1 MNNIKSLEQE
11 IEILENIYHNHSKVK
26 QRDLARIVGLSLG
39 MTNAIIKR
47 LIKKGWLKA
56 RKINERNIHYVVSPL
71 GIEEIAKRSYRY
83 FKRTIKNVVYY
94 KEVIDKVFISIA
106 GEGYKGVILI
116 GESDLDFIVEHLCQ
130 QHNLSFQRSSSIRSS
145 SNKSSSITSSNDGS
159 EGFFVLYSENKEPL
173 PPVSG
178 EADKANYAY
187 LREILVNL

>member
-1 MNNIKSLEQE
+1 MKSLEQE

-83 FKRTIKNVVYY
+83 FKRTIKNVVCY
-94 KEVIDKVFISIA
+94 KEAIDKFFISIA

-130 QHNLSFQRSSSIRSS
+130 KHDLSFKRS
-145 SNKSSSITSSNDGS
+145 SNKSSGSSSNNGGK
-159 EGFFVLYSENKEPL
+159 GFFFLYSENKEPL
-173 PPVSG
+173 HEGNG

>member
-56 RKINERNIHYVVSPL
+56 RKVNERNIHYVVSPL

-94 KEVIDKVFISIA
+94 KEAINKFFTSIA
-106 GEGYKGVILI
+106 GEGYKGVILV
-116 GESDLDFIVEHLCQ
+116 GESDLDFIIEHLCQ
-130 QHNLSFQRSSSIRSS
+130 KHNLSFKRSSGSTGSS
-145 SNKSSSITSSNDGS
+145 SNNGS
-159 EGFFVLYSENKEPL
+159 QGFFVLYSENKEPL
-173 PPVSG
+173 HVGSR
-178 EADKANYAY
+178 EADKTNSAY

>member
-1 MNNIKSLEQE
+1 MKSLEQE

-56 RKINERNIHYVVSPL
+56 RKINERNIHYIVSPL
-71 GIEEIAKRSYRY
+71 GMEEIAKRSYLY

-94 KEVIDKVFISIA
+94 KEAINKFFISIA

-130 QHNLSFQRSSSIRSS
+130 KHDLSFKRRSSR
-145 SNKSSSITSSNDGS
+145 SSNDGS
-159 EGFFVLYSENKEPL
+159 EGFFVLYSENKESL
-173 PPVSG
+173 PSG
-178 EADKANYAY
+178 SREADKANYAY
-187 LREILVNL
+187 LRKILVNL

>member
-26 QRDLARIVGLSLG
+26 QRDLARIVDLSLG

-94 KEVIDKVFISIA
+94 KEAIDKVFINIT
-106 GEGYKGVILI
+106 GDGYKGVILI
-116 GESDLDFIVEHLCQ
+116 GESDLDFIVEHICQ
-130 QHNLSFQRSSSIRSS
+130 KHGLSFKRS

>member
-1 MNNIKSLEQE
+1 MNSIKSLEQE

-56 RKINERNIHYVVSPL
+56 RKINERNIHYGVSPL

-83 FKRTIKNVVYY
+83 FKRTIKNVVCY
-94 KEVIDKVFISIA
+94 KEAIDKFFISIA
-106 GEGYKGVILI
+106 GDGYNGYKGVILI

-130 QHNLSFQRSSSIRSS
+130 KHDLSFKRSNSRSSIGSC
-145 SNKSSSITSSNDGS
+145 SNDGS

-173 PPVSG
+173 PSVSG

>member
-1 MNNIKSLEQE
+1 VNNIKYLEQE

-71 GIEEIAKRSYRY
+71 GIEEIAKRSYLY
-83 FKRTIKNVVYY
+83 FRRTIKNVVYY
-94 KEVIDKVFISIA
+94 KEAIDKFFISIA
-106 GEGYKGVILI
+106 GKGYEGVILI
-116 GESDLDFIVEHLCQ
+116 GESDMDFIIEHLCQ
-130 QHNLSFQRSSSIRSS
+130 KHDLSFKRGSIERSNGK
-145 SNKSSSITSSNDGS
+145 SNGKSNNGGS
-159 EGFFVLYSENKEPL
+159 AGFFVLYSENKEPL
-173 PPVSG
+173 PSVSG

>member
-11 IEILENIYHNHSKVK
+11 IEVLENIYHNHSKVK
-26 QRDLARIVGLSLG
+26 QRDLAKIVGLSLG
-39 MTNAIIKR
+39 MTNVIIKR

-94 KEVIDKVFISIA
+94 KEAIDKFFISIA

-116 GESDLDFIVEHLCQ
+116 GESDLDFIVDHLCQ
-130 QHNLSFQRSSSIRSS
+130 KHNLSFKRSSIQDS
-145 SNKSSSITSSNDGS
+145 SNNGS
-159 EGFFVLYSENKEPL
+159 KGFFFLYSENKEPL
-173 PPVSG
+173 PSG
-178 EADKANYAY
+178 SREADKANCAY

>member
-1 MNNIKSLEQE
+1 VNNIKSLEQE

-94 KEVIDKVFISIA
+94 KEAIDKFFINIA
-106 GEGYKGVILI
+106 GDGYKGVILI
-116 GESDLDFIVEHLCQ
+116 GESDLDFILEHLCQ
-130 QHNLSFQRSSSIRSS
+130 KHDLSFKRS
-145 SNKSSSITSSNDGS
+145 SSNDGS
-159 EGFFVLYSENKEPL
+159 VGSFVLYAENKEPL
-173 PPVSG
+173 PSVSG
-178 EADKANYAY
+178 EADKANSAY

>member
-39 MTNAIIKR
+39 MTNVIIKR

-56 RKINERNIHYVVSPL
+56 RKINERNIHYVVSPM

-94 KEVIDKVFISIA
+94 KEAIDKFFICIA
-106 GEGYKGVILI
+106 GDGYKGVILI

-130 QHNLSFQRSSSIRSS
+130 KHDLSFKRSSNGSS
-145 SNKSSSITSSNDGS
+145 SSNDGS

-173 PPVSG
+173 PSVSG
-178 EADKANYAY
+178 EADKANCAY

>member
-1 MNNIKSLEQE
+1 MKSLEHE

-26 QRDLARIVGLSLG
+26 QRDLAQIVGLSLG

-94 KEVIDKVFISIA
+94 KEAIDKFFNNIA
-106 GEGYKGVILI
+106 GDGYKGVILI
-116 GESDLDFIVEHLCQ
+116 GESDLDFIIDHLCQ
-130 QHNLSFQRSSSIRSS
+130 KHDLSFKCGSIQNSSRSS
-145 SNKSSSITSSNDGS
+145 NNGS
-159 EGFFVLYSENKEPL
+159 EGFFALYSENKEPL
-173 PPVSG
+173 PSVSG
-178 EADKANYAY
+178 EADKADYAY

>member
-94 KEVIDKVFISIA
+94 KEAIDKVFISIA

-130 QHNLSFQRSSSIRSS
+130 QHNLSFQRNISRS
-145 SNKSSSITSSNDGS
+145 SSNDGS
-159 EGFFVLYSENKEPL
+159 KGFYVLYSENKEPL
-173 PPVSG
+173 LSVSG